1 MSAEVTTLAH
11 FPDASAIAGTFPV
24 TVETIHDAAEG
35 IRALTLVRAD
45 GGTLPD
51 WEPGAHI
58 DVHVTDEIIRQYSLS
73 GSPRQNDSWR
83 IGILREPESRGGSE
97 AIHDVLRPGD
107 TVWVSEPRNN
117 FAFAP
122 ARQYLFIA
130 GGIGIT
136 PLLPMIRA
144 CHEAGADWRL
154 VYGGRSLASMAFT
167 EELRELGDRV
177 TFWPQDVNGHIDLPG
192 LLSAPAVG
200 TDVYC
205 CGPGPLL
212 EAIETRFADMEGA
225 LECSLHIEHFKPKE
239 LPKGTINLP
248 FTVICDYSDVEV
260 EVEVGADE
268 SILEA
273 VQRAGIQVPSSCR
286 EGTCGTCET
295 VVLEGIPEHR
305 DSFLTKAEHDSNE
318 VMTPCCS
325 RSKTPVLVLDL

>member
-1 MSAEVTTLAH
+1 MTMTLTKTDAF
-11 FPDASAIAGTFPV
+11 FPDASATPGTFPV
-24 TVETIHDAAEG
+24 KVSAITEAAEG
-35 IRALTLVRAD
+35 IRTLTLSRLD
-45 GGTLPD
+45 GEPLPE

-58 DVHVTDEIIRQYSLS
+58 DVHVTADIIRQYSLS
-73 GSPRQNDSWR
+73 SSPADRGSWR

-97 AIHDVLRPGD
+97 AIHDRLAEGD
-107 TVWVSEPRNN
+107 TIWVSEPKNN
-117 FAFAP
+117 FSFGEAK
-122 ARQYLFIA
+122 QYLFIA

-154 VYGGRSLASMAFT
+154 VYGGRSLTSMAFVD
-167 EELRELGDRV
+167 ELEVLGDRV
-177 TFWPQDVNGHIDLPG
+177 VFWPQDKNGHIDLAS
-192 LLSAPAVG
+192 LLDSPEAG
-200 TDVYC
+200 TEVYC

-212 EAIETRFADMEGA
+212 GAVEGKFEALDTGLGCA
-225 LECSLHIEHFKPKE
+225 LHIEHFKPKE

-248 FTVICDYSDVEV
+248 FTVICDFSDV

-295 VVLEGIPEHR
+295 VVFEGIPDHR
-305 DSFLTKAEHDSNE
+305 DSFLTKGEQDSNE

>member
-1 MSAEVTTLAH
+1 MSTAVQTATF
-11 FPDASAIAGTFPV
+11 FPDASATEGTFPV
-24 TVETIHDAAEG
+24 TVVAVEDAAEG
-35 IRALTLVRAD
+35 IRALTLSRP
-45 GGTLPD
+45 GGEPLPE
-51 WEPGAHI
+51 WAPGAHI
-58 DVHVTDEIIRQYSLS
+58 DVHVTPEIIRQYSLS
-73 GSPRQNDSWR
+73 GSPSDRASWR

-97 AIHDVLRPGD
+97 AIHDRLESGD
-107 TVWVSEPRNN
+107 TIWVSEPKNN
-117 FAFAP
+117 FNFGP
-122 ARQYLFIA
+122 AKQYLFIA

-136 PLLPMIRA
+136 PLIPMIKA

-154 VYGGRSLASMAFT
+154 VYGGRSLTSMAFT
-167 EELRELGDRV
+167 DELQALGDRV
-177 TFWPQDVNGHIDLPG
+177 TLWPQDTNGHIDLAG
-192 LLSAPAVG
+192 LLDAPDAE
-200 TDVYC
+200 TEVYC

-212 EAIETRFADMEGA
+212 QAVEGKFELLNA
-225 LECSLHIEHFKPKE
+225 ELACALHIEHFKPKE

-260 EVEVGADE
+260 EVGADE
-268 SILEA
+268 TILDA

-305 DSFLTKAEHDSNE
+305 DSFLTKDEQASNE